1 MGKNFFAF
9 LDELDHFK
17 RRDEFYRLKPFLVR
31 VYFPQTKRKML
42 FGGDHILRSGGNKKK
57 LYIFHFLIRL
67 KKM

>member
-17 RRDEFYRLKPFLVR
+17 RRDEFFILKPFLAR

-57 LYIFHFLIRL
+57 KYIFSDFLL
-67 KKM
+67 G